1 MGPRERAGTLRILSI
16 RLVDRGTRVMED
28 PIDDR
33 RDLIERTRSTIAG
46 K

>member
-16 RLVDRGTRVMED
+16 RLVERGTRVMED
-28 PIDDR
+28 SIDDR